1 MKKVAISLF
10 QAMFETNFVVTVLFC
25 HYMQMKKMLLF
36 ATTLLHSNL
45 SEKNPVNSCNTW
57 SCTYKMCT
65 IQIQWNYLEWFFDI
79 GLLKVFIIRFINQ
92 HQLHFQLPRYE
103 ILINFSRN
111 VALYREVIKKILA
124 KPSPESNV
132 WGFKP

>member
-45 SEKNPVNSCNTW
+45 SEKNPVNSCTE
-57 SCTYKMCT
+57 TR
-65 IQIQWNYLEWFFDI
+65 
-79 GLLKVFIIRFINQ
+79 G
-92 HQLHFQLPRYE
+92 
-103 ILINFSRN
+103 
-111 VALYREVIKKILA
+111 VALTKCA
-124 KPSPESNV
+124 Q
-132 WGFKP
+132 FKFSEIIWNDFLISAYLRYS